1 MWSSGFSTST
11 PLASDTS
18 APVTALGPLASSR
31 VSVGSPDGTFTASFF
46 RFSSTSVRVFLHRRD
61 AASPRPSRPG
71 SATHATAEP
80 GTMAS
85 RVRRR
90 ECPTVRA

>member
-18 APVTALGPLASSR
+18 APVTVFGPLASSR

-46 RFSSTSVRVFLHRRD
+46 TFRSTSVV
-61 AASPRPSRPG
+61 SSCTPG
-71 SATHATAEP
+71 ILVSTSLTPGIRTQATAEP
-80 GTMAS
+80 GTIDS

-90 ECPTVRA
+90 ECPTVSA